1 MENDNEGYDIKLFK
15 VRSEYYRLQTITLEK
30 EENDNEDYDVI
41 LFKARSEHYRLRT
54 IALEKEA
61 VILRK
66 TIKKKDSKLAK
77 MRQKHQDQLL
87 ILDAQIESLEERF
100 KKCGLL

>member
-1 MENDNEGYDIKLFK
+1 MENENEGYDTK
-15 VRSEYYRLQTITLEK
+15 
-30 EENDNEDYDVI
+30 

-54 IALEKEA
+54 ITLEKEA

-87 ILDAQIESLEERF
+87 ILNAQIESLEERF

>member
-1 MENDNEGYDIKLFK
+1 MEDNEGYDTK
-15 VRSEYYRLQTITLEK
+15 
-30 EENDNEDYDVI
+30 

-66 TIKKKDSKLAK
+66 TIKKKDSKMAK

-87 ILDAQIESLEERF
+87 ILNAQIDSLEERF